1 MDLTTTQEHISIMKR
16 NVRNW
21 AALFFL
27 AVFFSLATS
36 TAFAQFEVP
45 EFEKLS
51 IEESAKIMDNI
62 KLTGRGLYE
71 ETKLE
76 ALQTNELRSRL
87 QAAFGDPTK
96 TLQDL
101 INKKNFRP
109 AKAIQF
115 EYWFMVNDSI
125 PMVVMDWD
133 GPFGQGLTFGGASR
147 YIDLMP
153 QIKRTFADKLMS
165 VESPA
170 NYQDYFY
177 SPEREQ
183 WYSVAYKDGSY
194 KTLEIDSPEG
204 MSIDYSN

>member
-1 MDLTTTQEHISIMKR
+1 MKT
-16 NVRNW
+16 NESKVYICTVSHKL
-21 AALFFL
+21 AKHFLVFFL
-27 AVFFSLATS
+27 AILFSLATS
-36 TAFAQFEVP
+36 SAYAQFEIP

-51 IEESAKIMDNI
+51 KGESAQVMADI
-62 KLTGRGLYE
+62 KLTGQGLYE
-71 ETKLE
+71 ETELE
-76 ALQTNELRSRL
+76 SLQTNELRSRL

-96 TLQDL
+96 TLEDL
-101 INKKNFRP
+101 VKKENFRP

-133 GPFGQGLTFGGASR
+133 GPFGKGLTFGGASR

-153 QIKRTFADKLMS
+153 QIKRAFAQKLTS
-165 VESPA
+165 VDSLA
-170 NYQDYFY
+170 NYEDYFY

-183 WYSVAYKDGSY
+183 WYIVRFRDGNY
-194 KTLEIDSPEG
+194 KTIEIESPEG